1 LPNIDEEAL
10 LDSRILL
17 ADDNPVNV
25 TLLERLL
32 AKNGYRNVTGVT
44 SSTQAEE
51 ICLTDQPDLLILD
64 LHMPVKDG
72 YEVLQSLRSQGALET
87 YLPILVFTADVT
99 PEARRRALSLGA
111 SDFLTKPGDAL
122 EIGLR
127 VKNFLKMR
135 HLYRELEHQNQILE
149 NKVQERTR
157 SLQEAQLEIVARLA
171 LVGDYRDDETGE
183 HCKRVAEMSFE
194 LALQIGV
201 KPQTA
206 ELIRLAAPLHDIG
219 KVGIPDA
226 VIRKPARLTEEEF
239 REIKTHTT
247 IGASILEGSHSEL
260 LRMAYT
266 IAISHHERWDGRG
279 YPHGLAGEEIP
290 LPGRIVSVADVF
302 DALSNPR
309 PYKEPWPLDKT
320 LAEITNGAGTQFDP
334 QVVEALHRVLHAR
347 SDLSCLRQAA

>member
-1 LPNIDEEAL
+1 MPKLSDEELFA
-10 LDSRILL
+10 SKILL

-32 AKNGYRNVTGVT
+32 SKSGYTNITGVT
-44 SSTQAEE
+44 SSLKAEE
-51 ICLTDQPDLLILD
+51 LCLSDPPDLLILD

-72 YEVLQSLRSQGALET
+72 YGVLEALRTHGGVDT

-99 PEARRRALSLGA
+99 PEARRRALTLGA

-122 EIGLR
+122 EISLR
-127 VKNFLKMR
+127 VRNFLQMR
-135 HLYRELEHQNQILE
+135 YLYRQLEMHNQELEQR
-149 NKVQERTR
+149 VAERTR

-171 LVGDYRDDETGE
+171 LVGDYRDDETGD
-183 HCKRVAEMSFE
+183 HCRRVAEMSYE
-194 LALQIGV
+194 LAIRVGV
-201 KPQTA
+201 PPKEA

-226 VIRKPARLTEEEF
+226 VIRKPARLTDEEF
-239 REIKTHTT
+239 REIQTHTT
-247 IGASILEGSHSEL
+247 IGASILEGSRSDV

-279 YPHGLAGEEIP
+279 YPNGLAGESIP

-309 PYKEPWPLDKT
+309 PYKESWPVPKALE
-320 LAEITNGAGTQFDP
+320 EIVRCSGTQFDP
-334 QVVEALHRVLHAR
+334 AVVAALQSVLATAP
-347 SDLSCLRQAA
+347 LRLAA

>member
-1 LPNIDEEAL
+1 LPKLSDEELYA
-10 LDSRILL
+10 SKILL

-32 AKNGYRNVTGVT
+32 SKSGYKNIVGVT
-44 SSTQAEE
+44 SSLKAEE
-51 ICLTDQPDLLILD
+51 ICLSDPPDLLILD

-72 YEVLQSLRSQGALET
+72 YGVLEALRNNGAVDT

-99 PEARRRALSLGA
+99 PEARRRALTLGA

-122 EIGLR
+122 EISLR
-127 VKNFLKMR
+127 VRNFLQMR
-135 HLYRELEHQNQILE
+135 FLYRQLEEQNQELEE
-149 NKVQERTR
+149 RVAERTR

-171 LVGDYRDDETGE
+171 LVGDYRDDETGD
-183 HCKRVAEMSFE
+183 HCRRVAEMSYE
-194 LALQIGV
+194 LAVRIGI
-201 KPQTA
+201 KPAEA

-247 IGASILEGSHSEL
+247 IGASILEGSRSDV
-260 LRMAYT
+260 LRMAFT

-279 YPHGLAGEEIP
+279 YPNGLAGEEIP

-309 PYKEPWPLDKT
+309 PYKDSWPISKT
-320 LAEITNGAGTQFDP
+320 MAEIVSCSGTQFDP
-334 QVVEALHRVLHAR
+334 QVVEALKALLEEGAL
-347 SDLSCLRQAA
+347 DLAA